1 MRPRPRTQRRPG
13 WGRPQP
19 PGRAVPAAAPLP
31 RRQELSESASAL
43 PRHGGPAPGSLPARC
58 SRRLAPPA
66 LTCRAAARRPPE
78 GRSRPARISPAAQ
91 PRGSPHAPE
100 PPGPGCGAGAA
111 GSCSPA
117 TPPRSGAPRGGELQ
131 PPARPPTA
139 GRSRRDGACALL
151 PDGVSVTFLAR
162 GGGSPESLTGR
173 LAAYSRHPHLAS
185 PHLRCPPGSRR
196 AGVRPRAVRP
206 PWRSHSSSRRSSS
219 CAPRLPPSRGP
230 PPPPSPGPLSAPLSV
245 HLSGRRV
252 ARRSAAAMSPRPRTR
267 PFGSAQEMLDR
278 VCHRIAPAS
287 LPPR

>member
-1 MRPRPRTQRRPG
+1 MRPRPRTPRTQRRPG

-43 PRHGGPAPGSLPARC
+43 PRHGGPAPGPPAAPDSRP
-58 SRRLAPPA
+58 RRLAPPA

-117 TPPRSGAPRGGELQ
+117 TPPRPGAPRGGELQ

-139 GRSRRDGACALL
+139 GRSRRDGACALRPTEFPL
-151 PDGVSVTFLAR
+151 LSSPVAVAAR
-162 GGGSPESLTGR
+162 
-173 LAAYSRHPHLAS
+173 SR
-185 PHLRCPPGSRR
+185 
-196 AGVRPRAVRP
+196 
-206 PWRSHSSSRRSSS
+206 
-219 CAPRLPPSRGP
+219 
-230 PPPPSPGPLSAPLSV
+230 
-245 HLSGRRV
+245 
-252 ARRSAAAMSPRPRTR
+252 
-267 PFGSAQEMLDR
+267 
-278 VCHRIAPAS
+278 
-287 LPPR
+287 